1 LKIWKNI
8 SIIRRLF
15 RDGDD
20 KMVKQDIKLTISS
33 SAVAVVSSSVAVF
46 IFVFDRLL
54 SYWRKTIDFSIKRN
68 Q

>member
-1 LKIWKNI
+1 
-8 SIIRRLF
+8 
-15 RDGDD
+15 
-20 KMVKQDIKLTISS
+20 MVKQDIKLTISS